1 MDKMIR
7 MHASK
12 WIRRVASG
20 ATVAMVAGAASTA
33 WGAGNPTVTV
43 KFQGSYNSVTCT
55 IVGGQENQT
64 IKLPRISTSSLTS
77 PGQTAGSTAFTI
89 PLRCDG
95 SIDSVRIYFQRG
107 ATTNANGNLDVET
120 PTDPASARNVQVQL
134 MNGDGSP
141 IQIGNAATMQTVNV
155 DESTTTLVPF
165 GAQYYATGAARAGTV
180 RTYATFVIQMP

>member
-1 MDKMIR
+1 MDKMICT
-7 MHASK
+7 HASK
-12 WIRRVASG
+12 WIRCIASG
-20 ATVAMVAGAASTA
+20 AAAAMFAGACGVA

-55 IVGGQENQT
+55 IVGGQEKQT
-64 IKLPRISTSSLTS
+64 IRLPRISTSSLAS
-77 PGQTAGSTAFTI
+77 AGQTAGSTAFTI

-95 SIDSVRIYFQRG
+95 SIEAVRVYFERG

-120 PTDPASARNVQVQL
+120 PSDPASAQNVQVQL

-141 IQIGNAATMQTVNV
+141 IQVGNAATMQTVNV
-155 DESTTTLVPF
+155 DASTTTQVPF
-165 GAQYYATGAARAGTV
+165 GAQYYATGATRAGSV

>member
-1 MDKMIR
+1 MIR

-12 WIRRVASG
+12 WIRCVASG
-20 ATVAMVAGAASTA
+20 VAIAMVAGAASTA
-33 WGAGNPTVTV
+33 CGAGNPTVTV

-55 IVGGQENQT
+55 IVDGQQNQT
-64 IKLPRISTSSLTS
+64 IKLPRISTSTLMSA
-77 PGQTAGSTAFTI
+77 GQTAGSTAFTI

-120 PTDPASARNVQVQL
+120 PDDPASARNVQVQL

-155 DESTTTLVPF
+155 AESTTTLVPF

>member
-1 MDKMIR
+1 MEKMIR

-12 WIRRVASG
+12 WIRCIASG
-20 ATVAMVAGAASTA
+20 AAVAMFIGAGGAASA
-33 WGAGNPTVTV
+33 AGNPTVTV

-77 PGQTAGSTAFTI
+77 AGQTAGSTAFTI

-120 PTDPASARNVQVQL
+120 PNDPASAKNVQVQL

-141 IQIGNAATMQTVNV
+141 IQVGNATTMQAVNL
-155 DESTTTLVPF
+155 DASITTLVPF
-165 GAQYYATGAARAGTV
+165 GAQYYATGAARAGKV